1 MSTQAG
7 TQPTPVGSLVKILV
21 PITIGACV
29 SIALGLFG
37 RLHNPTGIAVNIA
50 GFSSPQTVKVWLA
63 TGAAFFG
70 LLQLTSALVMFGK
83 VPGVSP
89 PSWIGAAHRWGGRIA
104 FLLTV
109 PVAVHC
115 LYAFGFQTFDT
126 RVLVHSLLGCVF
138 FGAFTAKML
147 LLPKRGLPG
156 WTLPVAGGLVFAV
169 LIGFVVLHEL
179 RGEVLAHR
187 FDPQGSARTYAWRE
201 LALRVPPADRP
212 AGLKRRS
219 RVPDPRTSARQ
230 TESRDHD

>member
-169 LIGFVVLHEL
+169 LIGLWL
-179 RGEVLAHR
+179 
-187 FDPQGSARTYAWRE
+187 
-201 LALRVPPADRP
+201 
-212 AGLKRRS
+212 
-219 RVPDPRTSARQ
+219 TSALWFF
-230 TESRDHD
+230 TNFGVKF